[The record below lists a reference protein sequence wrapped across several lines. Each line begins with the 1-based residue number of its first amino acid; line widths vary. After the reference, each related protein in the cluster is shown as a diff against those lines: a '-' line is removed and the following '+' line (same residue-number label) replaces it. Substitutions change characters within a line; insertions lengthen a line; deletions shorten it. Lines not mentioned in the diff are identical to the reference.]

1 MDYLLRGLSKLDLTE
16 DIHVIQGSEESP
28 ISFLQLKELIE
39 NLHEQMMEI
48 EANRSYSYEGITF
61 NKRTN
66 MYEIRWDS

>member
-1 MDYLLRGLSKLDLTE
+1 MDYLLRGFPKLDLTE

-39 NLHEQMMEI
+39 KLHHQMMEI
-48 EANRSYSYEGITF
+48 EVNRSYSYEGIIF

-66 MYEIRWDS
+66 MYEINWGS